1 MVKKWFLVFLAGMLG
16 SSVSL
21 RAQAGSAFS
30 DFVTRSGDKLMEG
43 GHEYRFI
50 SVNIPNLHFIE
61 DNLPFAS
68 TNPWRLPT
76 EYEIRDALLSVKQ
89 MGGQAVRIYTL
100 SVRKRID
107 DGTIPNYVT
116 GPGQFNEEAFRTF
129 DLMLK
134 ISHEVGVRLI
144 VPFVDQWSWFGGIA
158 EYAAFRGKSA
168 DAFWTDPQ
176 LIEDFKQTV
185 SFLVNRT
192 NTLTGIRYKDDK
204 AILAWET
211 GNELL
216 NPVSWSREIA
226 RYLKEIDPNHLVL
239 DGFHAGDRGLK
250 EEAILDPNVD
260 IVGTHH
266 YGLPGKGGDVF
277 LDLIRRNRE
286 MTASRKAYL
295 LGEFGFIPAENVKQ
309 VLNAVIQNGTA
320 GALIWSLRFHT
331 REGGFYWHSEPFG
344 LGLYKAY
351 HWPGF
356 PSGEGYEEAKLL
368 SLLREKAFEIQ
379 GKPLP
384 APDPPA
390 APMLLPIQSVS
401 AISWQGAAGAD
412 SYGVERA
419 EKSGGPWFLA
429 GMNIDDAAVQHR
441 PLFNDTYAVPG
452 KSYYYRIRAYNS
464 AGGSGPS
471 NEVGPVKASSR
482 QLVDEMRDYSF
493 LFGHGGTISL
503 DSQTCRKAK
512 EDSHRIKGT
521 AGSYLI
527 YRTPEPMRAARIFSF
542 FPVEVA
548 EFTLHAS
555 SDGLTFLPTE
565 ISRKDFFKESAEYGY
580 WKPVL
585 FEALSLPRRTLFL
598 KIEYK
603 SEAQIGRVE
612 IDYGK

>member
-1 MVKKWFLVFLAGMLG
+1 MLKMLFFVILAGLLSCM
-16 SSVSL
+16 SP
-21 RAQAGSAFS
+21 RAQAGSTFS
-30 DFVTRSGDKLMEG
+30 DFVTRSGDKLMES

-50 SVNIPNLHFIE
+50 SVNIPNLHLIE
-61 DNLPFAS
+61 DHLPFTS
-68 TNPWRLPT
+68 TNSWRLPT
-76 EYEIRDALLSVKQ
+76 EYEMRDALLSVKQ

-100 SVRKRID
+100 SVKKHLD
-107 DGTIPNYVT
+107 DGTVPNYVT

-129 DLMLK
+129 DLMMK
-134 ISHEVGVRLI
+134 ISGEVGVRLI
-144 VPFVDQWSWFGGIA
+144 IPFVDQWSWFGGIA
-158 EYAAFRGKSA
+158 EYAAFRGKPA

-176 LIEDFKQTV
+176 LLEDFKQTV
-185 SFLVNRT
+185 SFVVNRI

-204 AILAWET
+204 TILAWET

-216 NPVSWSREIA
+216 NPVSWSREIS

-277 LDLIRRNRE
+277 LDFVRKNRE
-286 MTASRKAYL
+286 RTASKKAYL
-295 LGEFGFIPAENVKQ
+295 LGEFGFIPAENVQQ
-309 VLNAVIQNGTA
+309 VLNEVLSNGTA

-344 LGLYKAY
+344 LGIYKAY

-356 PSGEGYEEAKLL
+356 PSGEGYEETKLL

-384 APDPPA
+384 SLDPPA
-390 APMLLPIQSVS
+390 APILLPIQFVS
-401 AISWQGAAGAD
+401 AISWQGSAGAV
-412 SYGVERA
+412 SYNVERA
-419 EKSGGPWFLA
+419 EKSGGPWLLA
-429 GMNIDDAAVQHR
+429 GMNIDDAGVQYR
-441 PLFNDTYAVPG
+441 PLFNDTFAVPG
-452 KSYYYRIRAYNS
+452 KSYYYRVRAYNG

-471 NEVGPVKASSR
+471 NEVGPVKASSL
-482 QLVDEMRDYSF
+482 QLVDEMRDFSL
-493 LFGHGGTISL
+493 LFGYGGKISL
-503 DSQTCRKAK
+503 DGRSSRKAK
-512 EDSHRIKGT
+512 EDSHRIKGN
-521 AGSYLI
+521 AGSYLV
-527 YRTPEPMRAARIFSF
+527 YRTSRPIEAARIFAF
-542 FPVEVA
+542 FPAEVSA
-548 EFTLHAS
+548 LTLQAS
-555 SDGLTFLPTE
+555 SDGLTFLPLE

-585 FEALSLPRRTLFL
+585 FEALSPPRRTLFL
-598 KIEYK
+598 KIELNG
-603 SEAQIGRVE
+603 ETQIGRVE